1 MIIFY
6 LGILLVEYRLVML
19 MYDLLVDKIVLL
31 IK

>member
-6 LGILLVEYRLVML
+6 LGILLAEYRLVML
-19 MYDLLVDKIVLL
+19 MYDLSVDKIVLL

>member
-19 MYDLLVDKIVLL
+19 MYDLSVDKIVLL